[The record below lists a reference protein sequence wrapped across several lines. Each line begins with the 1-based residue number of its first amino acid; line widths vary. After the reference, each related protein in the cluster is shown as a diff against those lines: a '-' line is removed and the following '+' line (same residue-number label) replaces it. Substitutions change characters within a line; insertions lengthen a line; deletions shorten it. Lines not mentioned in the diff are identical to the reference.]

1 MQRNLIGQHLLRV
14 RIKPG
19 IFERMQEI
27 AAYETDRLG
36 AHVTVSDLV
45 RQSCVNA
52 IHTYEAMQQLV
63 LATEEQ
69 DADEDGDDVEVD
81 EDDDGKGL
89 PRSLESTQRHP
100 FRVVKLGN

>member
-1 MQRNLIGQHLLRV
+1 MQRDLIGQHLLRV

-19 IFERMQEI
+19 IFERLQEI

-45 RQSCVNA
+45 RQACVNA
-52 IHTYEAMQQLV
+52 IHTYEAMQKLV
-63 LATEEQ
+63 LATEDYE
-69 DADEDGDDVEVD
+69 GDD
-81 EDDDGKGL
+81 EDDDGKEPLRRTEETYG
-89 PRSLESTQRHP
+89 SP